1 MPSIPPHGLE
11 YNVRMKNSKI
21 RATALFG
28 LLLFLSVPLAAQQ
41 ITLLHTSD
49 IHGHIYPFD
58 YFRNQTAD
66 IGLARIATLTE
77 RIRQEGQ
84 PVVLLDAGDTI
95 QGSAMAYYHHRRNP
109 GPRDPMMTVMS
120 ELGFDAMTVGN
131 HEFNFGMDVIEKSS
145 AEASFPWLSAN
156 IVKQEDESPY
166 FTPYL
171 IKELDGIRLG
181 ILGLTTPNV
190 PNWETPEN
198 YAGLEFL
205 DTVDAARRYVP
216 LLREEEKVDAV
227 IVLTHQA
234 LERDL
239 ATGTS
244 NQTEYENQVYRLITQ
259 VPGIDVV
266 LMGHAHQELP
276 PQEVEGVVICEPGPW
291 GRALCR
297 VDLFF
302 EKDASGSVQL
312 ARWSGDLI
320 SSEDVEPDRE
330 VLELAKVYHEQT
342 LGYIGSVIG
351 EAVEPISADRAR
363 FHDTPIM
370 DLLQRVMLE
379 KSGAQL
385 SLAALLPYS
394 FDGIPAGPVTVQQI
408 FSFYI
413 YDNTLAVVELTGKEI
428 KEVLEHSARYYQ
440 RASYEPE
447 TGRLILDIDPEVRHY
462 NFDILAGA
470 QYRIDPSRPVGQR
483 IRDLTYQ
490 DKPMAV
496 EDRFTLVTTNYRTA
510 GGGGFPALEEA
521 KVVWRSSEEV
531 RNLLIDYIREQGRIH
546 PVCDYNWVVA
556 PDVSPA
562 HR

>member
-1 MPSIPPHGLE
+1 
-11 YNVRMKNSKI
+11 MKYTRI
-21 RATALFG
+21 RAAAIFG
-28 LLLFLSVPLAAQQ
+28 LLLSLAAPLAAQQ

-66 IGLARIATLTE
+66 IGLARIATLTQQV
-77 RIRQEGQ
+77 RQEGQ
-84 PVVLLDAGDTI
+84 PVLLLDAGDTI
-95 QGSAMAYYHHRRNP
+95 QGSALAYYHHRRNP
-109 GPRDPMMTVMS
+109 GPRDPMMKVMS
-120 ELGFDAMTVGN
+120 KLGFDAMTVGN
-131 HEFNFGMDVIEKSS
+131 HEFNFGMDVIKKSS

-156 IVKQEDESPY
+156 IVKQEDQTPY

-171 IKELDGIRLG
+171 VKELDGVRLG
-181 ILGLTTPNV
+181 ILGLTTPNI

-205 DTVDAARRYVP
+205 DTVDVARRYVP

-234 LERDL
+234 LERDP
-239 ATGTS
+239 ATGSS
-244 NQTEYENQVYRLITQ
+244 NRTEYENQVYRLITQ
-259 VPGIDVV
+259 VAGIDVV
-266 LMGHAHQELP
+266 LMGHAHRDLP

-302 EKDASGSVQL
+302 ETDASGSVQL
-312 ARWSGDLI
+312 ARWSGDLL
-320 SSEDVEPDRE
+320 STEDVEPNRE

-342 LGYIGSVIG
+342 MGYIGSVIG
-351 EAVEPISADRAR
+351 EALEPISADLAR
-363 FHDTPIM
+363 FRDTPIM
-370 DLLQRVMLE
+370 DLLQQAMLE

-394 FDGIPAGPVTVQQI
+394 FDGIPVGPVTVQQI

-413 YDNTLAVVELTGKEI
+413 YDNTLAVVELTGRQI

-440 RASYEPE
+440 RAGWEPD
-447 TGRLILDIDPEVRHY
+447 TGRLILDINREVRHY

-470 QYRIDPSRPVGQR
+470 HYRIDPTRPVGQR

-490 DKPMAV
+490 GKPMDLDA
-496 EDRFTLVTTNYRTA
+496 RFTLVTTNYRAA
-510 GGGGFPALEEA
+510 GGGGFPALKEA
-521 KVVWRSSEEV
+521 KVIWRSSEEV
-531 RNLLIDYIREQGRIH
+531 RNLLIEYIREQGRIR
-546 PVCDYNWVVA
+546 PFCDYNWVVA

-562 HR
+562 YR